1 MKIHFLI
8 AIIFFTANCAA
19 QDSFTCNYGQRAAC
33 LGYGDR
39 VVDSNAACFN
49 QYACGIGG
57 GFVCKS
63 KLDEAMDEYNTL
75 VGKYNELQNMHKEL
89 AGTGSSLRDSYRALE
104 SGLGECN
111 RKYRRLTDE
120 LSESQERLRRSLNE
134 ASELRNENLRLMA
147 EVATLRQG
155 KRKSKQ

>member
-8 AIIFFTANCAA
+8 ALIFFTANCAA

-75 VGKYNELQNMHKEL
+75 VGKYNELLNMHKEL

-104 SGLGECN
+104 SELGECN
-111 RKYRRLTDE
+111 RKYKRLTDE
-120 LSESQERLRRSLNE
+120 LSESQERLRHSLYE
-134 ASELRNENLRLMA
+134 ASELRNENLGLMA
-147 EVATLRQG
+147 EVAALRQG